1 MQVADNEHNGI
12 NDMYSIE
19 YTHREDWNGW
29 KKLLEICGDKWGK
42 MGKKTVFCSFF
53 LINVNFL

>member
-42 MGKKTVFCSFF
+42 MEEKTVSCSSF
-53 LINVNFL
+53 LNRC